1 MLTLAL
7 QEIGKGNLSEEQNK
21 RIKELLTQ
29 VPQNI
34 IAEDYPLM
42 PEWIRALIK
51 RSYAE
56 LS

>member
-1 MLTLAL
+1 MLTFAL
-7 QEIGKGNLSEEQNK
+7 QEIGKGNLSEEQDK
-21 RIKELLTQ
+21 RVKDLLTQ
-29 VPQNI
+29 VPQNV

-51 RSYAE
+51 RSYAG